1 MTNVG
6 SFLLHGGTNN
16 QYLRDCM
23 KVLAFEDTYDL
34 AVILESQGIHMENID
49 FQQQWNSQSAVETIA
64 SFEPDVLLLD
74 HFMPPYTGLEVLREL
89 NIGIQSGDIARPGL
103 IVAMSSDERKNE
115 LMLKEGADVST
126 SKFEVPFLSV
136 FRDYSS

>member
-1 MTNVG
+1 
-6 SFLLHGGTNN
+6 
-16 QYLRDCM
+16 
-23 KVLAFEDTYDL
+23 
-34 AVILESQGIHMENID
+34 
-49 FQQQWNSQSAVETIA
+49 
-64 SFEPDVLLLD
+64 
-74 HFMPPYTGLEVLREL
+74 MPPYTGLEVLREL
-89 NIGIQSGDIARPGL
+89 NVGIQSDDIARPRL